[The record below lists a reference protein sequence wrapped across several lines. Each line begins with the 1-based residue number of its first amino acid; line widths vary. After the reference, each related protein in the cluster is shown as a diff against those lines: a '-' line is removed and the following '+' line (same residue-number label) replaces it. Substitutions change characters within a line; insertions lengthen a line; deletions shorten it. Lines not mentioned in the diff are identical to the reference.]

1 MRRYIELLIP
11 FVFLTFSFNSDAQV
25 AINSPY
31 TRFGLGEISQQG
43 FGMSRGM
50 GGTSFAQ
57 RFNNQINYLNP
68 ASYSAQDTL
77 SFILDFGINGELR
90 ELSSQ
95 YENVNLKDFN
105 MEHIAIG
112 FPINRWWG
120 ASIGILPYSRIGYNM
135 LLEGTFTST
144 EDLYRVYYEGN
155 GNLNKFYIGSSVRLG
170 KHLAI
175 GTNLSYI
182 FGTYERN
189 KRVSLPRDASAETM
203 YINKTTIGDLMF
215 NFGIQGFTKIKNGSE
230 LTIGVILDN
239 NTKLNGE
246 YSSLL
251 INNYILSIDTMER
264 YEDQKGKINIP
275 VRFGAGFLYSYKN
288 KLLIAMDYSAQDWS
302 KAQFFGEADSLTA
315 SSSIRFGLQYTPVSV
330 DEVRRASYWK
340 RISIRA
346 GGFYNKTYLDINGQ
360 QLENY
365 GMTFGIGIP
374 WKNERNLL
382 TKTSFNISYQL
393 GWQGSLKN
401 GLVKETYQVLSIGFT
416 LYDFW
421 FIKPKYD

>member
-1 MRRYIELLIP
+1 
-11 FVFLTFSFNSDAQV
+11 
-25 AINSPY
+25 
-31 TRFGLGEISQQG
+31 
-43 FGMSRGM
+43 
-50 GGTSFAQ
+50 
-57 RFNNQINYLNP
+57 
-68 ASYSAQDTL
+68 
-77 SFILDFGINGELR
+77 
-90 ELSSQ
+90 
-95 YENVNLKDFN
+95 
-105 MEHIAIG
+105 
-112 FPINRWWG
+112 
-120 ASIGILPYSRIGYNM
+120 
-135 LLEGTFTST
+135 
-144 EDLYRVYYEGN
+144 
-155 GNLNKFYIGSSVRLG
+155 
-170 KHLAI
+170 
-175 GTNLSYI
+175 
-182 FGTYERN
+182 
-189 KRVSLPRDASAETM
+189 
-203 YINKTTIGDLMF
+203 
-215 NFGIQGFTKIKNGSE
+215 
-230 LTIGVILDN
+230 
-239 NTKLNGE
+239 
-246 YSSLL
+246 
-251 INNYILSIDTMER
+251 
-264 YEDQKGKINIP
+264 
-275 VRFGAGFLYSYKN
+275 
-288 KLLIAMDYSAQDWS
+288 MDYSAQDWS